1 MGQGGRWA
9 KISLLLIFA
18 QELFS
23 DPVLFRFNRN
33 CVCVFV
39 SKIVNIS
46 GLSPSFYFLVED
58 MRHAMSTK
66 SFHASRETKWKD
78 SHISKLLTDSSRDII
93 SQSKVARAI
102 LHVPLIHI

>member
-39 SKIVNIS
+39 SKIVNIT
-46 GLSPSFYFLVED
+46 GLSPSFYFMVED
-58 MRHAMSTK
+58 MRHGMSTK
-66 SFHASRETKWKD
+66 SWLCRYVTRTNVPFFDHWDWDQRTKH
-78 SHISKLLTDSSRDII
+78 SC
-93 SQSKVARAI
+93 A
-102 LHVPLIHI
+102 